1 MLCNSGIEFDLGT
14 LLRSVKKTIMGC
26 FFGCFRVKDDNQTH
40 HIISDSS
47 NKKDSRNRLAEL
59 LLSESP
65 GENEVS
71 PISDKEITKELID
84 EAKFLK
90 SCGTLAETPAEIR
103 KTYAGVDHS
112 TTPDG
117 DSENNKFHSWMP
129 STSIKKL
136 QWEEEQLNQVS
147 DSSAKLSEE
156 PVKESDSSEHQPSSS
171 VSGEQKFKALESN
184 GVESPDASSKTPVQL
199 IDDDASSPVSQIPIE
214 MTQCKNKS
222 VRFDCDPSSAQSSN
236 QSDSNGSN
244 EGSKWSPYPTPLKIT
259 DEMQTPGTVYAT
271 NPENLTNG
279 KNPRIRCQYVYPAGN
294 PAQEFTQWNV
304 LNEEDENTTSECTS
318 VSYSSQSVVEHDK
331 EAKTGEHEAVVEFSK
346 WLSSSP
352 KSESV
357 GNYETL
363 SSERSH
369 SKTPEEDRPI
379 LGTVAAHWNDD
390 ESTRI
395 SSKWWDGNG
404 IPNSTNKYKED
415 QKVSWHATPFEVRL
429 EKALSDETLVNPIP
443 RRLHDGRPI
452 HFEELEEGDS
462 AMSKMKTSAHPES
475 VVSF

>member
-1 MLCNSGIEFDLGT
+1 MLSNSGIEFDLGI

-26 FFGCFRVKDDNQTH
+26 FFGCFRVKDENQTH

-47 NKKDSRNRLAEL
+47 SKEDPLVSRNRLATL
-59 LLSESP
+59 LLSESQ
-65 GENEVS
+65 ENEVS
-71 PISDKEITKELID
+71 PSNDKEITKELID

-90 SCGTLAETPAEIR
+90 SCGTLAETPAELR
-103 KTYAGVDHS
+103 KTYAGVNHS

-129 STSIKKL
+129 GMSIKKL
-136 QWEEEQLNQVS
+136 QWEEQPNQVS
-147 DSSAKLSEE
+147 DSPAKLSEE
-156 PVKESDSSEHQPSSS
+156 LVKEADSSEHKPSSS
-171 VSGEQKFKALESN
+171 VSSEQKSKTYESN
-184 GVESPDASSKTPVQL
+184 MVEGPDASSKTPVQL
-199 IDDDASSPVSQIPIE
+199 IDDDASSPVNTDIPIE
-214 MTQCKNKS
+214 TTQCKNKS

-244 EGSKWSPYPTPLKIT
+244 EGSKGSPYPTPLKIT

-271 NPENLTNG
+271 NLENLTNG

-294 PAQEFTQWNV
+294 PVREFTEWNV
-304 LNEEDENTTSECTS
+304 LNEEVENTTLECTS
-318 VSYSSQSVVEHDK
+318 VSYSSQSVVEHEK
-331 EAKTGEHEAVVEFSK
+331 EAKAAVVEFSK

-357 GNYETL
+357 RNYETIT
-363 SSERSH
+363 SERSH

-390 ESTRI
+390 EPTRI
-395 SSKWWDGNG
+395 SPKWWDGNG

-452 HFEELEEGDS
+452 DFDDLEEGDS
-462 AMSKMKTSAHPES
+462 AMSKMKTSTHPES

>member
-1 MLCNSGIEFDLGT
+1 MLCNSGIEFDLGN

-47 NKKDSRNRLAEL
+47 NKKDSRNRLAAL
-59 LLSESP
+59 LLSESQ
-65 GENEVS
+65 ENDVS
-71 PISDKEITKELID
+71 PSSDKEITKELID

-103 KTYAGVDHS
+103 KTYAGVNHS

-136 QWEEEQLNQVS
+136 QWEEEKPDQVS
-147 DSSAKLSEE
+147 DSPAKLSEE
-156 PVKESDSSEHQPSSS
+156 LVSSEHEPSSS
-171 VSGEQKFKALESN
+171 VSSEQKPKAYESN
-184 GVESPDASSKTPVQL
+184 GVESPDASSKTPMQP
-199 IDDDASSPVSQIPIE
+199 IDDDASSPVNPEIPME
-214 MTQCKNKS
+214 TTQCKNKS

-259 DEMQTPGTVYAT
+259 DEMQTPGTVFAT
-271 NPENLTNG
+271 NPENITNG

-294 PAQEFTQWNV
+294 PLREFTQWNV
-304 LNEEDENTTSECTS
+304 LNEEDENTTPESTS
-318 VSYSSQSVVEHDK
+318 VSFSSQSVVEHDK
-331 EAKTGEHEAVVEFSK
+331 EAKAGEREAVVEFSK

-352 KSESV
+352 KSKSV
-357 GNYETL
+357 GNYETI

-390 ESTRI
+390 EPTRVLP
-395 SSKWWDGNG
+395 KWWDGNG

-429 EKALSDETLVNPIP
+429 EKALSDESLVNPIP

-452 HFEELEEGDS
+452 DFDELEEGDS
-462 AMSKMKTSAHPES
+462 AMSKMKTSPQPES

>member
-1 MLCNSGIEFDLGT
+1 MLCNSGIEFDLGN

-47 NKKDSRNRLAEL
+47 NKKDSRNRLAAL
-59 LLSESP
+59 LLSESQ
-65 GENEVS
+65 ENDVS
-71 PISDKEITKELID
+71 PSSDKEITKELID

-103 KTYAGVDHS
+103 KTYAGVNHS

-136 QWEEEQLNQVS
+136 QWEEEKPDQVS
-147 DSSAKLSEE
+147 DSPAKLSEE
-156 PVKESDSSEHQPSSS
+156 LVSSEHEPSSS
-171 VSGEQKFKALESN
+171 VSSEQKPKAYESN
-184 GVESPDASSKTPVQL
+184 GVESPDASSKTPMQP
-199 IDDDASSPVSQIPIE
+199 IDDDASSPVNPEIPME
-214 MTQCKNKS
+214 TTQ
-222 VRFDCDPSSAQSSN
+222 FF
-236 QSDSNGSN
+236 
-244 EGSKWSPYPTPLKIT
+244 
-259 DEMQTPGTVYAT
+259 AT
-271 NPENLTNG
+271 NPENITNG

-294 PAQEFTQWNV
+294 PLREFTQWNV
-304 LNEEDENTTSECTS
+304 LNEEDENTTPESTS
-318 VSYSSQSVVEHDK
+318 VSFSSQSVVEHDK
-331 EAKTGEHEAVVEFSK
+331 EAKAGEREAVVEFSK

-352 KSESV
+352 KSKSV
-357 GNYETL
+357 GNYETI

-390 ESTRI
+390 EPTRVLP
-395 SSKWWDGNG
+395 KWWDGNG

-429 EKALSDETLVNPIP
+429 EKALSDESLVNPIP
-443 RRLHDGRPI
+443 RRLHDGRPV

-462 AMSKMKTSAHPES
+462 AMSKMKTSTRVFPSYES
-475 VVSF
+475 SKYCWSLIFCDRLVQKFPIS